1 MSDNFYDLYFELQ
14 KIYMLA
20 ADADASNWQEH
31 CDLITK
37 KVYKLIN
44 EKNNNSQ

>member
-20 ADADASNWQEH
+20 ADADAKSWQQH
-31 CDLITK
+31 CHLICK

-44 EKNNNSQ
+44 EENN